1 MDVQPIKRY
10 RYLPLR
16 AIYRQYTSSK
26 SKELTKDNSQTSE
39 QSLHGSYKALLF
51 DPRWKAKRLLILERD
66 HSCCIICKSNT
77 SLQVHHRQYHFMNQN
92 NAFKP
97 PWDYDDILLI
107 TLCERCHQKGHRQ
120 YKVPTIS
127 I

>member
-1 MDVQPIKRY
+1 MSIEGKSRY
-10 RYLPLR
+10 RYFPSKGM
-16 AIYRQYTSSK
+16 YRQYTSSK
-26 SKELTKDNSQTSE
+26 SKELIEEASKTTE
-39 QSLHGSYKALLF
+39 QSFHGSYKGLLF
-51 DPRWKAKRLLILERD
+51 DPRWKAKRLSILVRD
-66 HSCCIICKSNT
+66 SGCCTICKSNT
-77 SLQVHHRQYHFMNQN
+77 SLQVHHRQYHFFNKS

-120 YKVPTIS
+120 YKVPTIY